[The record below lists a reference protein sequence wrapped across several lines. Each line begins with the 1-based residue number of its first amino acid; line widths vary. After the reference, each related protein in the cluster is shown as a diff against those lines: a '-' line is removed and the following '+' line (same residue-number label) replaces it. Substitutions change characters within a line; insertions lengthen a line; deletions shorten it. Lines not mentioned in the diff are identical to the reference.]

1 MYKLQKCESKEM
13 IKNVQEE
20 YAKFQ
25 QQEAQNNIF

>member
-1 MYKLQKCESKEM
+1 MQKYESKEM